1 MWTVTITGWTVTITG
16 ADDDV
21 DPSALEDLS
30 REFPFVEWGILRS
43 SKREG
48 TPRYPSRKWVR
59 GLGDKLSRLSIHL
72 CGEES
77 RQAQLGLVDT
87 WYDTYP
93 TIFTR
98 IQINGYKL
106 ADGPIG
112 LKRAST
118 KLVYGETFIL
128 PFNDEALALP
138 VACDAAVL
146 PGGEVLFDPSGGRG
160 VEPFRWATAPA
171 PVRGVVDVRMGYAG
185 GIGPDNVVDVLRDIG
200 PVRPTWIDMESGVR
214 TGDKFD
220 LAKVR
225 RVLEQVA
232 MVRGG

>member
-1 MWTVTITGWTVTITG
+1 MWTVTITG

-21 DPSALEDLS
+21 DPAALEDLS

-43 SKREG
+43 TKREG

-59 GLGDKLSRLSIHL
+59 AVLRLADINRISLHL
-72 CGEES
+72 CGEDA
-77 RQAQLGLVDT
+77 RQAQRG
-87 WYDTYP
+87 
-93 TIFTR
+93 IFNSVVQLFNR

-112 LKRAST
+112 LKQGASQLAHGVT
-118 KLVYGETFIL
+118 LIL
-128 PFNDEALALP
+128 PFNDEANAVS
-138 VACDAAVL
+138 VATDAATI
-146 PGGEVLFDPSGGRG
+146 PGAEILFDPSGGRG

-171 PVRGVVDVRMGYAG
+171 LVRGVVDVRMGYAG

-214 TGDKFD
+214 TDDKFD

-225 RVLEQVA
+225 RVLERVA
-232 MVRGG
+232 MVRGV

>member
-1 MWTVTITGWTVTITG
+1 MWTVTITG

-21 DPSALEDLS
+21 DPAALEDLS

-43 SKREG
+43 TKREG

-59 GLGDKLSRLSIHL
+59 AVLRLADINRISLHL
-72 CGEES
+72 CGEDA
-77 RQAQLGLVDT
+77 RQAQRG
-87 WYDTYP
+87 
-93 TIFTR
+93 IFNSVVQLFNR

-112 LKRAST
+112 LKQGASQLAHGVT
-118 KLVYGETFIL
+118 LIL
-128 PFNDEALALP
+128 PFNDEANAVS
-138 VACDAAVL
+138 VATDAATI
-146 PGGEVLFDPSGGRG
+146 PGAEILFDPSGGRG

-171 PVRGVVDVRMGYAG
+171 RVRGVVDVRMGYAG
-185 GIGPDNVVDVLRDIG
+185 GIGPDNVVDVLRNIG
-200 PVRPTWIDMESGVR
+200 PVLPTWIDMESGVR
-214 TGDKFD
+214 TDDKFD

-232 MVRGG
+232 MVRGV

>member
-1 MWTVTITGWTVTITG
+1 MWTVAITG

-30 REFPFVEWGILRS
+30 DEFPFVEWGILRS
-43 SKREG
+43 AKREG

-59 GLGDKLSRLSIHL
+59 AVLRLSGISHLSLHL
-72 CGEES
+72 CGEDA
-77 RQAQLGLVDT
+77 RQAQRG
-87 WYDTYP
+87 
-93 TIFTR
+93 IFNGDEQLFNR
-98 IQINGYKL
+98 VQINGYKL
-106 ADGPIG
+106 AAGPND
-112 LKRAST
+112 LKQGSSRFAPG
-118 KLVYGETFIL
+118 VTFIL

-171 PVRGVVDVRMGYAG
+171 RVRGVVDVRMGYAG

-214 TGDKFD
+214 TDDKFD

-232 MVRGG
+232 MVGGG

>member
-1 MWTVTITGWTVTITG
+1 MWTVTITG

-21 DPSALEDLS
+21 DPQDLADLS

-43 SKREG
+43 TKREG

-59 GLGDKLSRLSIHL
+59 GLGDKLSRLSLHL
-72 CGEES
+72 CGEDS

-98 IQINGYKL
+98 IQINGYKV
-106 ADGPIG
+106 ADGPVG

-118 KLVYGETFIL
+118 KLIHGETLIL
-128 PFNDEALALP
+128 PFNDEANTVS
-138 VACDAAVL
+138 VATDAATI
-146 PGGEVLFDPSGGRG
+146 PGAEILFDPSGGRG
-160 VEPFRWATAPA
+160 VEPFRWPSRPPCSRDTCLVGIP
-171 PVRGVVDVRMGYAG
+171 MGYAG

-214 TGDKFD
+214 TDDKFD